1 MKLFSLL
8 FAALVGTAV
17 LTPVTASAD
26 PYCGSTRTRVTYD
39 RCGNATFWVY
49 TFAGR
54 DCHGRPIFRWVVQS
68 RGGRGGYDR
77 GGYGRGGYDRGY
89 DRGYG
94 RGGSSCDHDRGYS
107 RWGR

>member
-26 PYCGSTRTRVTYD
+26 PYCGPRTRVTYD

-54 DCHGRPIFRWVVQS
+54 DCHGHPIFRWVAQH
-68 RGGRGGYDR
+68 RGDYGRGGGYDR
-77 GGYGRGGYDRGY
+77 GGYGGG
-89 DRGYG
+89 G
-94 RGGSSCDHDRGYS
+94 RGGRDCDYDRGYS
-107 RWGR
+107 RGGGRWGR

>member
-26 PYCGSTRTRVTYD
+26 PYCGPRTRVTYD

-54 DCHGRPIFRWVVQS
+54 DCHGHPIFRWVAQH
-68 RGGRGGYDR
+68 RGGHGD
-77 GGYGRGGYDRGY
+77 YGRGGH
-89 DRGYG
+89 G
-94 RGGSSCDHDRGYS
+94 RGGRDCDYDRGYS
-107 RWGR
+107 RGGGRWGR